1 VEDFGDPTFALP
13 RSYRGGCFATAMGRF
28 VATIATTVV
37 TVATATI
44 VATETTATAVVHG

>member
-1 VEDFGDPTFALP
+1 VEDFGDPTF
-13 RSYRGGCFATAMGRF
+13 
-28 VATIATTVV
+28 ATTVV